1 MSRNPPPNSPYAQ
14 LDEKIDGALSSALNN
29 PNLPTSVH
37 PPNAITCLA
46 HLKLLHAIAKLKES
60 IGYTDGLFGIWDSRA
75 RYNRFKTSSG
85 PPKEVATDYG
95 PAVSNYLFAQLAHRG
110 PGFDILSDN
119 GRSLALSKLR
129 EKRWAI
135 YVARAVDRYEAWWS
149 SMFQLSLKTSQLSE
163 TLSPAHG
170 AFPVTGNTLDWNK
183 VILPP
188 LDVLMVLHTH
198 MLSPRFFLEDC
209 MRYGARE
216 FWAAGMPWE
225 KINAAIDKNFNYI
238 QSEDNK
244 SVWSVLYSRNW
255 DNTQDSMQKM
265 MNCPSCRASNSIP
278 WTTCGIDAVSV
289 ENDQHGLV
297 GTGYADGNFSFDC
310 TACGININ
318 HDMLC
323 MDRFL
328 EDCAHLLENDTPMR
342 GTILDITTGCPNKA
356 QPEDKDTPDPRTL
369 ANDWLKDGLGKRI
382 LRHSGSSSSPLEME
396 AIQTQIEEY
405 EAGRQESMKWDK
417 LGFREQV
424 KRGELYGKSS
434 IGCRIILLK
443 YQNNASPFCLAL
455 EGAVLRQGIFID
467 DMTRL
472 DWIHQPS
479 NTGIMEKLIDKYNR
493 FFDII
498 KKNPESLAVPTLDID
513 LAWHTHLLSPYA
525 YYHHSK
531 RSTTKLIDH
540 VDKIDEVRFC
550 KGFEWTNK
558 KYQSKYGE
566 IYSECSC
573 WYCETLR
580 TRLTPS
586 LEKVYEVM
594 GLSSIHSEIDE
605 KFHESGL
612 VKACP
617 ADRSPHISSHNSIRL
632 LQPAEEDLRWMNYER
647 ARKNC
652 TNRLRKGYD
661 KLCRRATKKGRPV
674 PSRKTPRN
682 HWGYEDDES
691 VPYHSTD
698 CMTSE
703 LYPKHS
709 KPDSVET
716 EDVWKAFSDIVD
728 SLTADESCGG
738 GGGDG
743 GSGEGG
749 GGGGGGGSGGGG
761 GGGGGD

>member
-1 MSRNPPPNSPYAQ
+1 MSPNPTPKSPYAQ
-14 LDEKIDGALSSALNN
+14 LDKKFDSDLSSALNN
-29 PNLPTSVH
+29 LQRESSIWEPS
-37 PPNAITCLA
+37 AATCLA
-46 HLKLLHAIAKLKES
+46 HLKLLHAIAKLKQS

-85 PPKEVATDYG
+85 PPKELAIDYG
-95 PAVSNYLFAQLAHRG
+95 PAMSSYLFAQLSHQG
-110 PGFDILSDN
+110 PGFNIISDN

-163 TLSPAHG
+163 THSPAHS
-170 AFPVTGNTLDWNK
+170 AFHSKGDILDWNNT
-183 VILPP
+183 ILPP
-188 LDVLMVLHTH
+188 LDVLMVMHAH

-216 FWAAGMPWE
+216 LWAAGMPWE

-238 QSEDNK
+238 PSEDNK
-244 SVWSVLYSRNW
+244 SVWSVVCSRDW

-278 WTTCGIDAVSV
+278 WTTYGVSV
-289 ENDQHGLV
+289 ENDQNNFV

-310 TACGININ
+310 KACKININ
-318 HDMLC
+318 HDVLC

-328 EDCAHLLENDTPMR
+328 EDCALLLENDTPMR
-342 GTILDITTGCPNKA
+342 GTILDIATGLPQKA
-356 QPEDKDTPDPRTL
+356 EKPEDKDTRDPRVL
-369 ANDWLKDGLGKRI
+369 ANDWLKGGLGKRI
-382 LRHSGSSSSPLEME
+382 LQLSGSSPSPLEME
-396 AIQTQIEEY
+396 RIQTLIEEN
-405 EAGRQESMKWDK
+405 EAGRQESMQSKK
-417 LGFREQV
+417 LRFKEEV
-424 KRGELYGKSS
+424 KLEALYKKSS

-443 YQNNASPFCLAL
+443 YQNNGSPFCLAL

-479 NTGIMEKLIDKYNR
+479 NTGIMEKLITKYNR

-498 KKNPESLAVPTLDID
+498 KENPESLAVPTLDID
-513 LAWHTHLLSPYA
+513 LAWHTHLLSPYS
-525 YYHHSK
+525 YYRHSNK
-531 RSTTKLIDH
+531 LTDKLIDH
-540 VDKIDEVRFC
+540 VDKIDEVRFG

-580 TRLTPS
+580 TMLTTSLGKLLGLPS
-586 LEKVYEVM
+586 TH
-594 GLSSIHSEIDE
+594 GEIDE

-617 ADRSPHISSHNSIRL
+617 ANRSAHISSHNSIRL
-632 LQPAEEDLRWMNYER
+632 LPPDEKDSRWKVYEQG
-647 ARKNC
+647 RKSY
-652 TNRLRKGYD
+652 TNRLHKGYE
-661 KLCRRATKKGRPV
+661 KLCQRAEKKGRPV
-674 PSRKTPRN
+674 PPRKMPRN
-682 HWGYEDDES
+682 YWGYEDDGA
-691 VPYHSTD
+691 VPYRSTD

-709 KPDSVET
+709 TPGSVET
-716 EDVWKAFSDIVD
+716 ED
-728 SLTADESCGG
+728 
-738 GGGDG
+738 
-743 GSGEGG
+743 
-749 GGGGGGGSGGGG
+749 
-761 GGGGGD
+761 